1 MAWLR
6 LLLQR
11 KLIVGLFIILVL
23 FLGRFGLTEM
33 DVEIMPDIDLDMAVV
48 SVPTSDLSV
57 LDVEEQVTDPIEDQI
72 AGIDGVDDYTS
83 ETSAGNVSFTVML
96 ENEGSDD
103 SFRELETAM
112 TDMTQLPAVE
122 DISTFRFGT
131 SGAELF
137 LEVYGGDAEEM
148 SRFTEEVAVPRLS
161 ALTEVGSIDVS
172 GLQELEAVVT
182 IDEEALQENELSL
195 TEIQQAIQQQN
206 ENATLGSLAADEG
219 DERVRWDTSIDGA
232 EALEQVSMQTPEG
245 VVALQDVADVE
256 ILPAENG
263 AAAWKN
269 GSSDV
274 ISLQIESAGDV
285 GEIELTETVRAE
297 MAQMH
302 EEDYVSGF
310 AFEEL
315 ISTAD
320 FIQSSIDSIQQNV
333 VIGGLLALVV
343 LALFTLAVRPT
354 IIIGISIPLSIMLTF
369 AAMWFLD
376 YSINML
382 TLIALG
388 LGIGMMVDSAIV
400 IFESIYRKVQQ
411 GIEITAAIIHGTKEV
426 ATAVIAAMLTTVVV
440 LLPLA
445 IMSGD
450 IGEFIMMLAMVVI
463 LTLLSSLLVSFTVI
477 PVLSSQ
483 LLKKTAQKAA
493 PRPDGRLKHGYGRMI
508 NWVTAKKL
516 RSIGVLAGF
525 IALFFASIFLIE
537 RIPMSAMPDVY
548 DRETELMMT
557 LDSSADHEAKEAIAM
572 DVNEQLQDVPDV
584 TDNTV
589 TMFEDDMMWLLI
601 NMTDEEDAT
610 MDQSEINAEIFNAL
624 TPLEDDHPIEAV
636 MSAADG
642 GMSEQSA
649 LTLQVYGDDYE
660 AMAESADRLE
670 EELSSIDGVININ
683 HNFADM
689 TRENALVF
697 DDEELNSLD
706 LTAPNV
712 RSQIEPVFMREEI
725 DQLSVSYHQEVP
737 VYLAFSHEVDTL
749 EALLDHELNTSEGGV
764 PLSEVASF
772 KETEM
777 PVAIS
782 RENGERVASVTADLD
797 GQDLGT
803 VNRELQDT
811 AEEVT
816 AATDTTVQL
825 GGALEQQ
832 QEAMTEILFVLGIA
846 VLLVYIV
853 MAVQFNSF
861 IHPLVVVSILPFTFV
876 GVILG
881 LLITQMELNMIAAM
895 GVVMLVG
902 IVLNNAILLIDRL
915 NKLRTLEGMNRP
927 EALMQA
933 GKDRMRPIF
942 LTTFTTIAGML
953 PLALAVG
960 GVSDFQAPMATV
972 VISGLLFA
980 TLVTLIII
988 PIVYVLLEDT
998 LHWPRKLWRKRQEKR
1013 LAKKAAPEEEA
1024 G

>member
-11 KLIVGLFIILVL
+11 KLIVGLFIVLVL
-23 FLGRFGLTEM
+23 FVGRFGLTEM
-33 DVEIMPDIDLDMAVV
+33 DVEIMPDIDLDMAII

-57 LDVEEQVTDPIEDQI
+57 LDVEEQVTDPIEDRLASI
-72 AGIDGVDDYTS
+72 DGIDDYS
-83 ETSAGNVSFTVML
+83 SDTSAGNVSFNVML
-96 ENEGSDD
+96 EEDGSDE
-103 SFRELETAM
+103 SFRDLEVAM
-112 TDMTQLPAVE
+112 TDMEQLPAVQ

-137 LEVYGGDAEEM
+137 LEVYGGDTNEM

-161 ALTEVGSIDVS
+161 ALAEVGTIDVS
-172 GLQELEAVVT
+172 GVQEQEVAVS
-182 IDEEALQENELSL
+182 IDQEELADNGLSL
-195 TEIQQAIQQQN
+195 PDVQQAIQDHNQ
-206 ENATLGSLAADEG
+206 NATLGSLAADDG
-219 DERVRWDTSIDGA
+219 DERVRWDTSLDSA
-232 EALEQVSMQTPEG
+232 EALEDVTLQTPDG
-245 VVALQDVADVE
+245 LVALQDVADIE
-256 ILPAENG
+256 MTPAENG
-263 AAAWKN
+263 SAAWKN

-274 ISLQIESAGDV
+274 ISLQIESASDV

-297 MAQMH
+297 MEQIH

-320 FIQSSIDSIQQNV
+320 FIQDSIDSIQQNV
-333 VIGGLLALVV
+333 VIGGLLALMV
-343 LALFTLAVRPT
+343 LFLFTLKFRPT
-354 IIIGISIPLSIMLTF
+354 MIIGVSIPLSIMLTF
-369 AAMWFLD
+369 SSMWFLG

-411 GIEITAAIIHGTKEV
+411 GIEITTAVIQGTKEV

-450 IGEFIMMLAMVVI
+450 IGEFIMTLAMVVI
-463 LTLLSSLLVSFTVI
+463 LTLASSLLVSFTVI
-477 PVLSSQ
+477 PVLSSK
-483 LLKKTAQKAA
+483 LLKNAAQKAK
-493 PRPDGRLKHGYGRMI
+493 PRPDGWLKRGYGHMI
-508 NWVTAKKL
+508 GWVTAKKL
-516 RSIGVLAGF
+516 RSIGVLVGF
-525 IALFFASIFLIE
+525 LALFIGSLFLID

-548 DRETELMMT
+548 DRETELVVM
-557 LDSSADHEAKEAIAM
+557 LESSADDEAKEAIAM
-572 DVNEQLQDVPDV
+572 DVNEHLQDVPDV

-589 TMFEDDMMWLLI
+589 TMFEDEMMWLLI

-610 MDQSEINAEIFNAL
+610 MEQSEINAEIL
-624 TPLEDDHPIEAV
+624 TSLEPLEDDHPVESV
-636 MSAADG
+636 MAATG
-642 GMSEQSA
+642 GDMGGESG
-649 LTLQVYGDDYE
+649 LTLNVYGEEYDE
-660 AMAESADRLE
+660 MAASAERLE
-670 EELSSIDGVININ
+670 DELAALDGVININ
-683 HNFADM
+683 HDFANM
-689 TRENALVF
+689 TTENQLVLH
-697 DDEELNSLD
+697 DDELTDYS
-706 LTAPNV
+706 LTAADV
-712 RSQIEPVFMREEI
+712 RSQIGAVFMRDEI
-725 DQLSVSYHQEVP
+725 EQLSVGTNQEVP
-737 VYLAFSHEVDTL
+737 VFLEFSHEVDDM
-749 EALLDHELNTSEGGV
+749 EALLDYELNTAAGSI
-764 PLSEVASF
+764 PLSDIASL
-772 KETEM
+772 EEQEM
-777 PVAIS
+777 PVKIS
-782 RENGERVASVTADLD
+782 RENGERIASVTADLD

-803 VNRELQDT
+803 VNRELQDV

-816 AATDTTVQL
+816 ASTDTTVQV

-861 IHPLVVVSILPFTFV
+861 IHPLVVVSILPLTFV

-915 NKLRTLEGMNRP
+915 NKLRTVGGMPRT
-927 EALMQA
+927 EAIMQA

-980 TLVTLIII
+980 TLITLIVI
-988 PIVYVLLEDT
+988 PVVYVLLEDT
-998 LHWPRKLWRKRQEKR
+998 LHWPRKLWRRRQEKR
-1013 LAKKAAPEEEA
+1013 LSRKELPQKEV